1 MFVTNII
8 NPNAII
14 KYIYEQIIIKII
26 IKNIITNRN
35 ILVSYSEF
43 IISF

>member
-1 MFVTNII
+1 MFVSNIT
-8 NPNAII
+8 NPN

>member
-1 MFVTNII
+1 MFVSNIT
-8 NPNAII
+8 NPN
-14 KYIYEQIIIKII
+14 KCIYEQIIIKII
-26 IKNIITNRN
+26 KNIIANIN